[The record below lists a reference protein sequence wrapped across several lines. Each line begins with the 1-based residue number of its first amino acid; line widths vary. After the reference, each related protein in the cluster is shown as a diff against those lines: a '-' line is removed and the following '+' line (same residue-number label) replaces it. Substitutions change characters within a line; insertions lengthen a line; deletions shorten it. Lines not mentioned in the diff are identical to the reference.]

1 MSADTTRRHSVAEE
15 VTLITDETLKAEAE
29 VRNGLKQFDL
39 GMRAVEDALEKGD
52 QFKLRSSLVLS
63 LHRQALEGISPLAG
77 TFRPAGVG
85 IQGSKHNPVGAHLV
99 PELIEDMC
107 DYINDRWKSAS
118 PIHLSAYAMWRLN
131 WIHPFSDGNGR
142 TSRIISYIVL
152 CISTG
157 SRLPGYPTIP
167 DHIVENRQPYF
178 DALEDADQKF
188 DSEKSVDVGMMEILL
203 KSLLAKQLMSVI
215 TKAAGSP

>member
-1 MSADTTRRHSVAEE
+1 MSADITRRNSVAEE

-39 GMRAVEDALEKGD
+39 GMRAVEDAREKGD
-52 QFKLRSSLVLS
+52 QFKLRSSLILS
-63 LHRQALEGISPLAG
+63 LHRQALEGISQLAG

-85 IQGSKHNPVGAHLV
+85 IQGSEHNPAGAHLV
-99 PELIEDMC
+99 PELIEEMC

-142 TSRIISYIVL
+142 TSRMVSYIVL
-152 CISTG
+152 CIATG
-157 SRLPGYPTIP
+157 SQLPGDPTIP
-167 DHIVENRQPYF
+167 QHIVDNRQPYF
-178 DALEDADQKF
+178 DALEDADKKF
-188 DSEKSVDVGMMEILL
+188 KAGKVIDVGMMETLL

-215 TKAAGSP
+215 TKAAGNT

>member
-1 MSADTTRRHSVAEE
+1 MPADDSRRHSVAEE
-15 VTLITDETLKAEAE
+15 VALITDDRLRAEAE
-29 VRNGLKQFDL
+29 ARNGLRQFDL

-52 QFKLRSSLVLS
+52 QFKLRSSLILS
-63 LHRQALEGISPLAG
+63 LHRQALQGISPLAG

-99 PELIEDMC
+99 PELIEEMC

-118 PIHLSAYAMWRLN
+118 PIHLAAYAMWRLN

-142 TSRIISYIVL
+142 TSRIVSYIVL
-152 CISTG
+152 CISTR
-157 SRLPGYPTIP
+157 SRLPGSPTIP
-167 DHIVENRQPYF
+167 DHIVENRKPYF
-178 DALEDADQKF
+178 DALEDADRKYAATM
-188 DSEKSVDVGMMEILL
+188 SIDVGIMEALL

-215 TKAAGSP
+215 TKAAGAP

>member
-157 SRLPGYPTIP
+157 SRLPGCPTIP

-203 KSLLAKQLMSVI
+203 KSLLAKQLISVI

>member
-1 MSADTTRRHSVAEE
+1 MSADNNRRHSVAEE
-15 VTLITDETLKAEAE
+15 VALITDETLKAEAE
-29 VRNGLKQFDL
+29 ARNGLKQFDL
-39 GMRAVEDALEKGD
+39 GMRAVEDALEKGE
-52 QFKLRSSLVLS
+52 QFRLRSSLILS

-85 IQGSKHNPVGAHLV
+85 IQGSKHNPIGAHLV
-99 PELIEDMC
+99 PEMIEDMC

-118 PIHLSAYAMWRLN
+118 AIHISAYAMWRLN

-142 TSRIISYIVL
+142 TSRIVSYIVL
-152 CISTG
+152 CIATG

-167 DHIVENRQPYF
+167 DHIVENRTPYF

-188 DSEKSVDVGMMEILL
+188 EAAKSVDVGMMEVLL
-203 KSLLAKQLMSVI
+203 KNLLAKQLMSVI
-215 TKAAGSP
+215 TKAAGSA